1 MAAHYGLHG
10 YLLAKEGQGKA
21 LAEILLQAAN
31 LMSKA
36 PDCKIYLVSQEANED
51 EKVWVTEA
59 WTSEQAH
66 DNSLNLPG
74 VKELISQAMPLLA
87 EPPKGGQKLRILGGH
102 GL

>member
-1 MAAHYGLHG
+1 MAARYGLHG
-10 YLLAKEGQGKA
+10 YLLAKEGQGTA
-21 LAEILLQAAN
+21 LSEILLKAAD
-31 LMSKA
+31 LMAKSD
-36 PDCKIYLVSQEANED
+36 DCQLYLVSQEKSEPN
-51 EKVWVTEA
+51 KVWITEA